1 MLKFVKRLVRNWH
14 IKLFSLALA
23 AILWIYVDNLKAKEM
38 FLSIPLEVRNVPSRH
53 IVSNE
58 LPMSVKVVLK
68 GKEGR
73 LALVNENSLRAH
85 VDLEGRERERSRSIV
100 RVDKESLPSGV
111 TVKEI
116 SPASIETEIEAVK
129 RKRVKIVPV
138 IYEEPPVGYQ
148 LEDVV
153 VDPEAV
159 EIEGPVSLVDRIDS
173 VYTEDIDASELTETT
188 VKSVEITLESDKISL
203 VDDGPVSVKAV
214 VKELYVVKR
223 VEEIPIVPVNLQDG
237 LRALLLGSSV
247 SALIKIPKRLE
258 RSMTR
263 EKVVAI
269 VECEGIDGPGVYDL
283 PVIVEAKLEDAS
295 FINFE
300 PRLVEITVE
309 KEQVPRI
316 NY

>member
-1 MLKFVKRLVRNWH
+1 
-14 IKLFSLALA
+14 
-23 AILWIYVDNLKAKEM
+23 
-38 FLSIPLEVRNVPSRH
+38 
-53 IVSNE
+53 
-58 LPMSVKVVLK
+58 
-68 GKEGR
+68 
-73 LALVNENSLRAH
+73 

-148 LEDVV
+148 LEDVL